1 MGGKDYDINNRFGR
15 EAKSMQVNAQRITT
29 DAQYMEVRAQTKP
42 AEVKPDRPTPEQ
54 DKQAKRE
61 PVDAGKLKAAVDLTN
76 EAIRITNYHL
86 EFRLHESSG
95 RYQVKVIDTESQ
107 QVIREIP
114 AEKMLE
120 FSASVKQMLDKA
132 LGILV
137 DETA

>member
-1 MGGKDYDINNRFGR
+1 
-15 EAKSMQVNAQRITT
+15 MQVNAQRITT

-107 QVIREIP
+107 QVIRDTGRKD
-114 AEKMLE
+114 A
-120 FSASVKQMLDKA
+120 
-132 LGILV
+132 GILG
-137 DETA
+137 

>member
-1 MGGKDYDINNRFGR
+1 
-15 EAKSMQVNAQRITT
+15 
-29 DAQYMEVRAQTKP
+29 
-42 AEVKPDRPTPEQ
+42 
-54 DKQAKRE
+54 
-61 PVDAGKLKAAVDLTN
+61 
-76 EAIRITNYHL
+76 L

>member
-1 MGGKDYDINNRFGR
+1 
-15 EAKSMQVNAQRITT
+15 MQVNAQRITT

-42 AEVKPDRPTPEQ
+42 AEVTPDRPTPEQ